1 MACYYTKHSAIGQ
14 QAVDHSLQNLLMSI
28 PWGHHTL
35 ILTKVKNPK
44 EAVFY
49 IVKTIEARA

>member
-1 MACYYTKHSAIGQ
+1 VACYYTKHSAIGQ